1 MGRIVLAYHG
11 CDVTTRDSLV
21 RGDSSP
27 RLSKN
32 PYDWLGD
39 GMYFFEGDAERA
51 LKLASASHAHP
62 DRLLTRHPIATPAVV
77 GAVLDVDRW
86 LDLTTQDGIAN
97 FTAAAANVMA
107 AHESGGTDLPR
118 NKPSFPGD
126 EDMLHR
132 GFDRAVCQMVHA
144 LRDIAHGK
152 ALQSGHTAHIVA
164 TAPYQASRGAFEQGR
179 AISVASALCADTHIQ
194 IAVHD
199 LHCIK
204 GWFLVPGDK
213 LLSDAALAA
222 ARQSRDEVIHQ
233 RRAAKP
239 RRRPPG

>member
-21 RGDSSP
+21 RGDTRP
-27 RLSKN
+27 VLSRN
-32 PYDWLGD
+32 SYDWLGD
-39 GMYFFEGDAERA
+39 GMYFFEGDADRA
-51 LKLASASHAHP
+51 LKLASTSHAHP
-62 DRLLTRHPIATPAVV
+62 DRLLTRQPIATPAVV

-97 FTAAAANVMA
+97 FTAAAANVMV
-107 AHESGGTDLPR
+107 AHESGATDLPT

-126 EDMLHR
+126 EDLLHR

-144 LRDIAHGK
+144 LREIAHGK
-152 ALQSGHTAHIVA
+152 ALQSGNTPHIVA

-179 AISVASALCADTHIQ
+179 AISIASALCADTHIQ

-204 GWFLVPGDK
+204 GWFLIPGDR
-213 LLSDAALAA
+213 LLSDAQLAA
-222 ARQSRDEVIHQ
+222 ALRLKEEAIHQ
-233 RRAAKP
+233 RRAGKP
-239 RRRPPG
+239 RRRSPD